1 MTDEVHQPRNI
12 TISVHGN
19 EICERLKET
28 GYFEDLQDAY
38 RTAIFVAIAQEL
50 PDNLDEDPTMR
61 PVQNKWDTDA
71 VFRMKGNSI
80 EAALLAL
87 GVTPEEVIVRGKRL
101 AEIGLRF
108 LLSKLERNVDILDVI
123 IPSFNL
129 DMDVTT

>member
-1 MTDEVHQPRNI
+1 
-12 TISVHGN
+12 
-19 EICERLKET
+19 
-28 GYFEDLQDAY
+28 
-38 RTAIFVAIAQEL
+38 
-50 PDNLDEDPTMR
+50 MR